1 MLPANSS
8 RRRFQYSLR
17 SLLVFMLLAN
27 VFMAWFGGAGGPPG
41 SSERRSP
48 RSGAGRGNYLRL
60 RGRLPFALH
69 NVPTGRG
76 AARAAGTGLGG
87 EAARGGFLRGRCTR
101 LAPAPEAVVFGRL
114 KVAVHGPDHRRVDG
128 AYREAASADY
138 VGPQAF

>member
-27 VFMAWFGGAGGPPG
+27 VFMAWFGALAGRQGAASGG
-41 SSERRSP
+41 RRDP
-48 RSGAGRGNYLRL
+48 GAGRGNYLRL

-76 AARAAGTGLGG
+76 AARAAGTGLGAQ
-87 EAARGGFLRGRCTR
+87 AARGGFLRGRCTR

-114 KVAVHGPDHRRVDG
+114 KVAVHGPDHQRVDG